1 VSAAKGL
8 LGRSSARPLPGLGKE
23 GGPGAAAGGPDAG
36 GLCEPTRS
44 TFRGDN
50 PHKVERVAEVV
61 EIRVPGH
68 GTADVILTQPRN
80 AASGGRPAETSP
92 PPGQSPTRCE
102 RGSELGPAADAHRRY
117 QRGETFG
124 GGPSCARATSTVGS
138 LRAT

>member
-8 LGRSSARPLPGLGKE
+8 LGGSSARPLAGLGKE

-68 GTADVILTQPRN
+68 GTAEVILTQPRN
-80 AASGGRPAETSP
+80 AGSGGRPAETSP
-92 PPGQSPTRCE
+92 PPTSCDRGAPTTPHPARSRSQS
-102 RGSELGPAADAHRRY
+102 GSVAMY
-117 QRGETFG
+117 YI
-124 GGPSCARATSTVGS
+124 
-138 LRAT
+138 